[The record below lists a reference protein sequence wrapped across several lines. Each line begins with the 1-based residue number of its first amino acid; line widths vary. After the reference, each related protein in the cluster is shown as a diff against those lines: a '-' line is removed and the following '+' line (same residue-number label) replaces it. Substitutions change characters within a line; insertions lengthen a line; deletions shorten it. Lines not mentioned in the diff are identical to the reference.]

1 MKKHLLLLGVTF
13 IAGLILGYSDLVIAS
28 ASASASALIPALGG
42 LFVAMRLNDRN
53 IDTESEVKH
62 LTSVRE
68 DLNDHIE
75 GLVRVL
81 DSKDVVISEMSKENE
96 LLKKEVD
103 KWMKVVAE
111 TEAAK
116 APVKKAT
123 KTTTKKTT
131 TAKKTK

>member
-1 MKKHLLLLGVTF
+1 MKKHLLLLGATF
-13 IAGLILGYSDLVIAS
+13 IVGLVLGDFDNVAAS
-28 ASASASALIPALGG
+28 VASVASALIPALGG
-42 LFVAMRLNDRN
+42 LFVANRLNGIN
-53 IDTESEVKH
+53 IDTESEVEH

-103 KWMKVVAE
+103 KLMKVV
-111 TEAAK
+111 TEMEVAK
-116 APVKKAT
+116 EPVKKTTRA
-123 KTTTKKTT
+123 TTKKTT

>member
-1 MKKHLLLLGVTF
+1 MKKHLLLLGSTF
-13 IAGLILGYSDLVIAS
+13 IVGLISSYFEPVLIP
-28 ASASASALIPALGG
+28 ALIPTLGG
-42 LFVAMRLNDRN
+42 LFVATKLNGII

-62 LTSVRE
+62 LTFVRE

-75 GLVRVL
+75 ELVRVL

-103 KWMKVVAE
+103 KLMKVVTAAD
-111 TEAAK
+111 AAK
-116 APVKKAT
+116 ESVKKT
-123 KTTTKKTT
+123 TRSTTKKTT

>member
-13 IAGLILGYSDLVIAS
+13 IVGLILGYFNFVL
-28 ASASASALIPALGG
+28 ASALIPSLGG
-42 LFVAMRLNDRN
+42 LFVANKLNNTN
-53 IDTESEVKH
+53 IDTASELKH
-62 LTSVRE
+62 LTSIRE

-75 GLVRVL
+75 GLVKVL
-81 DSKDVVISEMSKENE
+81 DSKDVVISEMSKEIE

-103 KWMKVVAE
+103 RLAKVLTAI
-111 TEAAK
+111 EAAK
-116 APVKKAT
+116 EPVKKAT